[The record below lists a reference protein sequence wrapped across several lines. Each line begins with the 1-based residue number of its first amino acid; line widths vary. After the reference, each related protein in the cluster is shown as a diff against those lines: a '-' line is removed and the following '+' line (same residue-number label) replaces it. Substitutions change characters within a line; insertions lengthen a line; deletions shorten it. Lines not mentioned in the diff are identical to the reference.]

1 MASVVPV
8 NSRHVQVKPSK
19 RIREKMFH
27 SLREVEFMCACDTSR
42 ENKAVT
48 DELNSAQVT
57 VVHIKGTAKNA
68 ADCKLRQSIRIV

>member
-1 MASVVPV
+1 
-8 NSRHVQVKPSK
+8 
-19 RIREKMFH
+19 
-27 SLREVEFMCACDTSR
+27 MCACDTSR

-68 ADCKLRQSIRIV
+68 ADCKLRQSIRTVSYNLKGVRSAARGPNSAVRECVTSK

>member
-1 MASVVPV
+1 
-8 NSRHVQVKPSK
+8 
-19 RIREKMFH
+19 
-27 SLREVEFMCACDTSR
+27 MCACDTSR

-68 ADCKLRQSIRIV
+68 ADCKLRQSIRTVSYNLKGVRSAAHGPNSAVRECVTSK

>member
-1 MASVVPV
+1 
-8 NSRHVQVKPSK
+8 
-19 RIREKMFH
+19 
-27 SLREVEFMCACDTSR
+27 MCACDTSR

-68 ADCKLRQSIRIV
+68 ADCKLRQSIRTVSSKFYVLLCAAHGPVSALNATHFLD